1 MRRRLFLSFIDPPPY
16 PSPRRGRGA
25 PRRAWLRAPCLVAV
39 ASSILGAAS
48 AAEAG
53 HRALK
58 TGWWLQSS
66 ARGLEKGDVL
76 SRPGL
81 ETEGWQAITVPNTV
95 VGALVENGHF
105 PDPYF
110 GMNLRSIPGT
120 TYPIGERFTLLP
132 TPADSPFRPA
142 WWYPTEL
149 EAPR

>member
-1 MRRRLFLSFIDPPPY
+1 MRRGLFLSFIDPPPC
-16 PSPRRGRGA
+16 PSDTSECVGAGSCSAGIASFRCVAPRKGRGA

-66 ARGLEKGDVL
+66 ARVLEKGDVL

-95 VGALVENGHF
+95 VGALVEN
-105 PDPYF
+105 
-110 GMNLRSIPGT
+110 
-120 TYPIGERFTLLP
+120 
-132 TPADSPFRPA
+132 
-142 WWYPTEL
+142 
-149 EAPR
+149 